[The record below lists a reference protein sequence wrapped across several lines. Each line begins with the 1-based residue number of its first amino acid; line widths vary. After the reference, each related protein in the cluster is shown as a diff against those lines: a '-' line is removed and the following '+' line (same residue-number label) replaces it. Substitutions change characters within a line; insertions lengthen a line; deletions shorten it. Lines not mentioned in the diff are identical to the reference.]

1 LQSSKES
8 AVPASS
14 ASARTATRKRLITA
28 GVVGVVVVAMFF
40 GTKIVTGDGAAADAG
55 KFSAAEYAAEK
66 WESEVLPGI
75 LDNEHD
81 LAEVATAIAADP
93 EAAADEFGVVEGTS
107 APVYTV
113 SFTGEA
119 GLYEGGIMPVTV
131 EGLPEGVTVRVQMG
145 PAINGTAIRD
155 ASGTV
160 HFPQFTNQ
168 IEYQDVGS
176 EFNNIVKATVLE
188 GIDPLALNGTTVSIT
203 GSFQLINPTSYLV
216 TPVEIESE

>member
-1 LQSSKES
+1 VS
-8 AVPASS
+8 ALS
-14 ASARTATRKRLITA
+14 ASARTAKKKRLITA
-28 GVVGVVVVAMFF
+28 GAIAVVVIAMFF
-40 GTKIVTGDGAAADAG
+40 GTKIVTGDDAAADAG
-55 KFSAAEYAAEK
+55 KFNAVDYAAEK

-75 LDNEHD
+75 LDNEHE
-81 LAEVATAIAADP
+81 LTEVAAAIAADP
-93 EAAADEFGVVEGTS
+93 AAAADEFGVVEGTS

-119 GLYEGGIMPVTV
+119 GLYEGGIMPVAV
-131 EGLPEGVTVRVQMG
+131 EGLPDGVAVRVQMG

-176 EFNNIVKATVLE
+176 EFNNIVKTTVLE
-188 GIDPLALNGTTVSIT
+188 GIDPLTLNGTRVSIT
-203 GSFQLINPTSYLV
+203 GSFQLINPTSYLI

>member
-1 LQSSKES
+1 MSAQST
-8 AVPASS
+8 AAS
-14 ASARTATRKRLITA
+14 TAKRKRLIT
-28 GVVGVVVVAMFF
+28 VGVVVAVLIAMFF
-40 GTKIVTGDGAAADAG
+40 GTKIVTGEGAAADAG
-55 KFSAAEYAAEK
+55 KFSAAEYASEK

-81 LAEVATAIAADP
+81 LVEVATAIAADP
-93 EAAADEFGVVEGTS
+93 AAASDEFGVVEGTS

-113 SFTGEA
+113 SFTGVA

-131 EGLPEGVTVRVQMG
+131 EGLPAGVTVRVQMG

-176 EFNNIVKATVLE
+176 EFNNLVKTTVLD
-188 GIDPLALNGTTVSIT
+188 GIDPVSLNGTTVTMT